1 MGAIGVGLGIG
12 YNGARG
18 IERAEAV
25 AYIDRVEADGG
36 TVFLNSRQISIRL
49 NSITCRTFPQFII
62 DYFDRVDTDGGEL
75 FLTRTEI
82 RLKIQQITC

>member
-12 YNGARG
+12 YNGVRG
-18 IERAEAV
+18 IVRAEAV

-36 TVFLNSRQISIRL
+36 TVFLNSGQISLRL
-49 NSITCRTFPQFII
+49 NSLTCRTLPQFII
-62 DYFDRVDTDGGEL
+62 DYFDRVDDDGGEL

-82 RLKIQQITC
+82 RQKIQQITC